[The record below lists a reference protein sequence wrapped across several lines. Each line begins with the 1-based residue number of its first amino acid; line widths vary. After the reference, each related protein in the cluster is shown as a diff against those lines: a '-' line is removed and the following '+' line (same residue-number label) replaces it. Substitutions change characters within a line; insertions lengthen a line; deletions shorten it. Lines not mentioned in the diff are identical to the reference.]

1 MACLVARHFLDLG
14 NGDVVEVTHNFLV
27 LLKHLNLRWLR
38 LTDLLLGS
46 DVISLY
52 TRLATWLPWLESEFS
67 CQARLDLLA

>member
-27 LLKHLNLRWLR
+27 LLKHLNLWWLR

-46 DVISLY
+46 DVVSLY
-52 TRLATWLPWLESEFS
+52 TRLATMLPWLESEFS